1 MFKIFFRLNFII
13 NLLMYSFFKPH
24 YGFKAS
30 MESLLTSLKSQGVIH
45 SDKVFNAML
54 KVDRADFCKEEPYW
68 DR

>member
-1 MFKIFFRLNFII
+1 
-13 NLLMYSFFKPH
+13 MYSFFKPH